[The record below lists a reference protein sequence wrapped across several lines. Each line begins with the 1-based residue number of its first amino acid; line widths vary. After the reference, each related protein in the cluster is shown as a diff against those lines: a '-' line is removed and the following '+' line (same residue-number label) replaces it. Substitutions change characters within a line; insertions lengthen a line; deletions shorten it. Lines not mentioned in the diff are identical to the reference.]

1 MIELLRLLWQG
12 GMKFHGG
19 QPWNLEVWVGFPA
32 PLIAWSTAAK
42 DESLFTHYLLTR
54 LFQNTTVL
62 GTAKLILSAEK
73 PNCTPRGYG
82 SINDFTCLPVLF
94 PLHTQSNPAPNCSV
108 VSSAELIWEE
118 RMLSYVEG
126 PTLEIESTHGV
137 GQHKLIYP
145 FEINT
150 LILINFP
157 KDLFA
162 DKLLSPVL
170 MLSRWQAGKHLRE
183 DVNN

>member
-1 MIELLRLLWQG
+1 MVGNHGTWKSGLGFQLL
-12 GMKFHGG
+12 
-19 QPWNLEVWVGFPA
+19 
-32 PLIAWSTAAK
+32 
-42 DESLFTHYLLTR
+42 SLRGAQQRRMNRCLLTIYSLVFSR
-54 LFQNTTVL
+54 TQQS
-62 GTAKLILSAEK
+62 AKLILSAEK